1 MEAEFNLA
9 ARRSHSSG
17 SHSVSY
23 TGTETGSSNGGGG
36 GNSGGIGA
44 GLDQGSRSVGRTS
57 ASSSIGRGSTLSSL
71 GRNSTSF
78 TRTSLNNLTVSS
90 SLVYK
95 PGGTTPSSGVTIL
108 STTPSRQQPQ
118 PFIVEQPSL
127 GAACSGPFLVEVTR
141 RSSASAAV
149 PPLYSG
155 SIAANIP
162 SLAANLTSLV
172 SIAGT
177 SAVGVPTSIAT
188 TAGSALRETAMV
200 SGVPSTEKVNI

>member
-1 MEAEFNLA
+1 MQNA

-23 TGTETGSSNGGGG
+23 TGTDTGSSNGGGG
-36 GNSGGIGA
+36 ANGGGIGA
-44 GLDQGSRSVGRTS
+44 SLDQGSRSVGRTS

-95 PGGTTPSSGVTIL
+95 PGGTTPSSGMTVL
-108 STTPSRQQPQ
+108 STTPSRQLPQ
-118 PFIVEQPSL
+118 PFIVEQPS
-127 GAACSGPFLVEVTR
+127 SGPFLVEVTR

-149 PPLYSG
+149 SPLYSG

-162 SLAANLTSLV
+162 SLAANLSGLV
-172 SIAGT
+172 GIAGT
-177 SAVGVPTSIAT
+177 STTGVPTSIPT
-188 TAGSALRETAMV
+188 TSASALRETAMV
-200 SGVPSTEKVNI
+200 SAVQSAEKVNI